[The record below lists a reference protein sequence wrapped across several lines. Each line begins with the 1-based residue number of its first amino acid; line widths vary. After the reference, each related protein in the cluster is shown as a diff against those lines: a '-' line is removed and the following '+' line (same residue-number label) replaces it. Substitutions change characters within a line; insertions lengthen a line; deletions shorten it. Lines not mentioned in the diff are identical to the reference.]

1 MKSMKAALSRFS
13 DDERG
18 ATAVEYALMGT
29 FIFLVIIAAV
39 QALGNNTAAIFNR
52 VAASIV

>member
-1 MKSMKAALSRFS
+1 MKSMKAALRRFS

-52 VAASIV
+52 VAANIV